1 MKILI
6 CGLPGSGKS
15 TLAEPFAE
23 LLGAVWIN
31 ADQVRT
37 RYDDW
42 DFSPQGRITQANRM
56 KHLSDGVVMA
66 GKIAVADFVAP
77 TNEARAQFNADY
89 TVWMDTIKEG
99 RYKDTNAMFEKP
111 IDVDYHVNGWFEDT
125 HEQLVKVVQNYMKRQ
140 DDIRNDRPEGFT
152 MDNLVVGKTK

>member
-31 ADQVRT
+31 ADAVREK
-37 RYDDW
+37 YNDW
-42 DFSPQGRITQANRM
+42 DFSPEGRIRQAQRM

-66 GKIAVADFVAP
+66 GKIAVADFVCP
-77 TNEARAQFNADY
+77 TEAARTEFAADY
-89 TVWMDTIKEG
+89 VVWMDTIEEG
-99 RYKDTNAMFEKP
+99 RYEDTNAMFEKP
-111 IDVDYHVNGWFEDT
+111 NNVDYHVNSWFDDT
-125 HEQLVKVVQNYMKRQ
+125 HKQLVKVVNNYMLKQQ
-140 DDIRNDRPEGFT
+140 DKPTER
-152 MDNLVVGKTK
+152 L

>member
-23 LLGAVWIN
+23 LIGAVWIN
-31 ADQVRT
+31 ADHVRT

-42 DFSPQGRITQANRM
+42 DFSPEGRIRQANRM

-77 TNEARAQFNADY
+77 TDVARAEFDADY

-99 RYKDTNAMFEKP
+99 RFEDTNAMFEKP
-111 IDVDYHVNGWFEDT
+111 TDVDYHVNGWFDDT
-125 HEQLVKVVQNYMKRQ
+125 HKQLVKVVTNYMKRQ

-152 MDNLVVGKTK
+152 MDNLVVGKK

>member
-23 LLGAVWIN
+23 LIGAVWIN
-31 ADQVRT
+31 ADAVRE

-42 DFSPQGRITQANRM
+42 DFSPEGRIRQANRM

-77 TNEARAQFNADY
+77 TDKARAEFDADY
-89 TVWMDTIKEG
+89 VIWMDTIKEG
-99 RYKDTNAMFEKP
+99 RFEDTNAMFEKP
-111 IDVDYHVNGWFEDT
+111 TNVDYHVATWFKDT
-125 HEQLVKVVQNYMKRQ
+125 HAELVKVVQNYILAQKGQPTER
-140 DDIRNDRPEGFT
+140 
-152 MDNLVVGKTK
+152 L

>member
-23 LLGAVWIN
+23 LIGAVWIN
-31 ADQVRT
+31 ADQVRE

-42 DFSPQGRITQANRM
+42 DFSPEGRIRQAQRM

-77 TNEARAQFNADY
+77 TDVARAEFDADY
-89 TVWMDTIKEG
+89 VVWMDTIKEG
-99 RYKDTNAMFEKP
+99 RFEDTNKMFEKP
-111 IDVDYHVNGWFEDT
+111 TDVDYHVNGWFDDT
-125 HEQLVKVVQNYMKRQ
+125 HKQLVKVVTNYMQKQ
-140 DDIRNDRPEGFT
+140 DDIRNDRVEGAT
-152 MDNLVVGKTK
+152 SGRL